1 MIDEVI
7 VVNIGGNNNNQP
19 DPLMQGLND
28 PAGAGPSGFWEWFLV
43 VMFYL
48 IFGFPI
54 WLLIYLIGGIIYGLT
69 MQALGYL

>member
-7 VVNIGGNNNNQP
+7 VVNLGNNNNNQP
-19 DPLMQGLND
+19 N
-28 PAGAGPSGFWEWFLV
+28 PARPQGFWEWFLV